1 MTKVVENDLV
11 GAAWPSVQP
20 GTDPV
25 LYGHVSLDPVG
36 AFEARSLQTFRLVF
50 QWFFSGE

>member
-1 MTKVVENDLV
+1 MTNTVANELV

-25 LYGHVSLDPVG
+25 LYGHVLLDPLG
-36 AFEARSLQTFRLVF
+36 AFPVSYTHLTLPTKA
-50 QWFFSGE
+50 